1 MYAISL
7 WFIISLSVTIFYDVF
22 HVLRFK
28 VIIKKNLYIDNLQNS
43 KNINI
48 YEGMGKHFN
57 DNYNMTFTKERTL
70 NKKLVVNCN

>member
-1 MYAISL
+1 MM
-7 WFIISLSVTIFYDVF
+7 FF

-28 VIIKKNLYIDNLQNS
+28 IIIKKIYTYIGNLKNS

-48 YEGMGKHFN
+48 YEGMEKHFK
-57 DNYNMTFTKERTL
+57 DNYNMMFTKERKL